1 MKEGA
6 LTTRKE
12 VVRPILQSQP
22 APAAGHRGGE
32 DATSAE
38 CHGESDQ
45 LEEEAITDVGV
56 GGEQQL
62 IPLPSLKGS
71 ILISTIQSYE

>member
-12 VVRPILQSQP
+12 VVRSILQSQP

-38 CHGESDQ
+38 CHSESDQ
-45 LEEEAITDVGV
+45 LEEEAITDVG
-56 GGEQQL
+56 GEQLL

-71 ILISTIQSYE
+71 ISMSKISYK

>member
-12 VVRPILQSQP
+12 VVRSILQSQP

-45 LEEEAITDVGV
+45 LEEEAITDVG
-56 GGEQQL
+56 GEQLL

-71 ILISTIQSYE
+71 ISMSKISYK